1 MELTEEKFDFSFLM
15 NSRIFVKR
23 PAWRLLWEHLL
34 RHRRRGSP
42 GNIRSCLQKKYGSL
56 GALNEAWGTV
66 FEIMEQQAG
75 ANGSVER
82 MEGPAPRPGL
92 LSELTGTDI
101 HDFTFV
107 HEYDEGICS
116 EAEGELAS
124 GQAESRLWLRAA
136 LEKEECITLELLF
149 WAEPE
154 AVWSTGCQSGLINMR
169 EKLPDLIYQRIA
181 YLGYDLQESTYVE
194 LIGQIHRKMKT
205 GLPEQGK

>member
-1 MELTEEKFDFSFLM
+1 M
-15 NSRIFVKR
+15 
-23 PAWRLLWEHLL
+23 
-34 RHRRRGSP
+34 
-42 GNIRSCLQKKYGSL
+42 QKKYGSL

-107 HEYDEGICS
+107 HEYDEGICA

-124 GQAESRLWLRAA
+124 GQAESRL
-136 LEKEECITLELLF
+136 
-149 WAEPE
+149 
-154 AVWSTGCQSGLINMR
+154 
-169 EKLPDLIYQRIA
+169 
-181 YLGYDLQESTYVE
+181 
-194 LIGQIHRKMKT
+194 
-205 GLPEQGK
+205 